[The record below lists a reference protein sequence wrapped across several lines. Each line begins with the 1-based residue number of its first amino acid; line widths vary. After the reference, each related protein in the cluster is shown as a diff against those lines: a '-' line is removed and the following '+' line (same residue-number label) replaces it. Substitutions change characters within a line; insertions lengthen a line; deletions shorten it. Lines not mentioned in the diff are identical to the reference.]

1 MINFEN
7 MRQRSLR
14 IEKEQQ
20 KKEGIISII
29 SILKSEIQNKYGV
42 EKEIAKIREFMS
54 NLPPARKKT
63 QLMGDIPYKI

>member
-1 MINFEN
+1 